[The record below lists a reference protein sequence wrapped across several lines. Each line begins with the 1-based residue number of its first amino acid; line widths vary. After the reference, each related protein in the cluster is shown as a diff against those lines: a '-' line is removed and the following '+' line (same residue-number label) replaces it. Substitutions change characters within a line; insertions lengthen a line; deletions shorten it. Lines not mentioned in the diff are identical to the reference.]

1 MTTYS
6 QSPEDLDPDTGG
18 SWLLSIPCT
27 RQEGEALAEDLPAF
41 LTLDTPPVLVSR
53 EVDAKRPDDW
63 VLDCYF
69 EAEPDAATIAALA
82 ALIPSFK
89 GQPPAASYVA
99 PDDWVTMS
107 QTGLEPLSVG
117 RFYIHTSH
125 EAPHPTARNYCID
138 PAQAFGTGHHET
150 THGCL
155 AMLDKLEVAGRRYF
169 NIADI
174 GTGTGLL
181 AFAAWDLWPLATVL
195 ASDIDPV
202 AVETA
207 RRYAAQNHVPIGTGR
222 GAVDLFTASGSD
234 HPVIWGRAPYDLLIA
249 NILAGPLVE
258 LAPGFGA
265 IVADGGTL
273 ILAGLLQ
280 SQQARVAAAYRAQ
293 GFRLVEAVPRGE
305 WPTLRFLKRRS
316 YAYRRPTRASG
327 RTSQPHGDY
336 GEW

>member
-1 MTTYS
+1 MTYS
-6 QSPEDLDPDTGG
+6 QSPDDGG

-27 RQEGEALAEDLPAF
+27 RDEGEMLAEDLPAF
-41 LTLDTPPVLVSR
+41 LALDATPVLVTR
-53 EVDAKRPDDW
+53 EIDAQRPDEW

-69 EAEPDAATIAALA
+69 EDEPDAALIAQLA
-82 ALIPSFK
+82 ALLPSYR
-89 GQPPAASYVA
+89 GSPLPTVSYVA

-125 EAPHPTARNYCID
+125 EAPAKDARNYCID

-155 AMLDKLEVAGRRYF
+155 AMLDKLERAGRRFY

-181 AFAAWDLWPLATVL
+181 AFAARDLWPMAHVL

-202 AVETA
+202 AVVTA
-207 RRYAAQNHVPIGTGR
+207 RRYATENGVRQGYGR
-222 GAVDLFTASGSD
+222 GQVDLFTASGSD
-234 HPVIWGRAPYDLLIA
+234 HPIIWGRAPYDLLIA

-265 IVADGGTL
+265 ITAEGGTL
-273 ILAGLLQ
+273 ILAGLLRGQQ
-280 SQQARVAAAYRAQ
+280 SRVAAAYRAE
-293 GFRLVEAVPRGE
+293 GFRLVESAPRGE
-305 WPTLRFLKRRS
+305 WPCLRFIKRPN
-316 YAYRRPTRASG
+316 YAYRRANRASG
-327 RTSQPHGDY
+327 RTTQGEGDY

>member
-6 QSPEDLDPDTGG
+6 QSPDDQGT
-18 SWLLSIPCT
+18 WLLSIPCT

-41 LTLDTPPVLVSR
+41 LALDTPPVLVSR
-53 EVDAKRPDDW
+53 EVDAKRPEDW

-69 EAEPDAATIAALA
+69 EAEPDAALIAQVAAL
-82 ALIPSFK
+82 LPSQK
-89 GQPPAASYVA
+89 GKPLPKAIYVA

-107 QTGLEPLSVG
+107 QTGLEPLRVG
-117 RFYIHTSH
+117 GFYIHTSH
-125 EAPHPTARNYCID
+125 EAPAKDARNYCID

-155 AMLDKLEVAGRRYF
+155 AMLDKLERAGRRYF
-169 NIADI
+169 NVADI

-181 AFAAWDLWPLATVL
+181 AFAARDLWPQSAVL

-207 RRYAAQNHVPIGTGR
+207 QRYAVQNHVPTGLGR
-222 GAVDLFTASGSD
+222 GVVDLFTASGSD

-280 SQQARVAAAYRAQ
+280 SQQERVAAAYRAQ
-293 GFRLVEAVPRGE
+293 GFRLVEAAPRGE
-305 WPTLRFLKRRS
+305 WPTLRFVKRRN
-316 YAYRRPTRASG
+316 YAYRRPNRASG
-327 RTSQPHGDY
+327 RTSQGEGDY

>member
-1 MTTYS
+1 MTYS
-6 QSPEDLDPDTGG
+6 QSPDDPGT
-18 SWLLSIPCT
+18 WLLSIPCT
-27 RQEGEALAEDLPAF
+27 RQEGEMLAEDLPAF
-41 LTLDTPPVLVSR
+41 LSIDTPPVLVSR
-53 EVDAKRPDDW
+53 EVDEKRPEDW

-69 EAEPDAATIAALA
+69 EDEPDAATIRQLA
-82 ALIPSFK
+82 ALLPSFS
-89 GQPPAASYVA
+89 GSLPAATYVA

-107 QTGLEPLSVG
+107 QTGLEPLRVG
-117 RFYIHTSH
+117 RFYIHTSY
-125 EAPHPTARNYCID
+125 ESPDPAARNYCID

-155 AMLDKLEVAGRRYF
+155 AMIDKLEVAGRRFF

-181 AFAAWDLWPLATVL
+181 AFAARDLWPLAAVL

-202 AVETA
+202 AVATA
-207 RRYAAQNHVPIGTGR
+207 ERYAAQNHVPIGVGR

-280 SQQARVAAAYRAQ
+280 SQQGRVAAAYRAQ
-293 GFRLVEAVPRGE
+293 GFRLVEAAPRGE
-305 WPTLRFLKRRS
+305 WPTLRFVKRRN

-327 RTSQPHGDY
+327 RTSQGEGDY